1 MGDAGAG
8 AGAGGLA
15 ARAGAGV
22 GGALG
27 GALLGLCVSFLV
39 NEALYE
45 ISVNGFFAV
54 VFGSALLFMGGLIL
68 YRVSALSWQ
77 SATSSS
83 SGKQSAST
91 YFVMAFAVLVV
102 VAGLFCFFLEK
113 DWFKFISPSAKI
125 PMYTLL
131 GVALWFA
138 LTFSIMDLFNFVGQ
152 YLVLRLSKG
161 RRLWQP
167 IVSTPVQICLVLG
180 VAVLLGLFFG
190 VIFGSFDVED
200 TAQAGLQKDFGY
212 TLPVGAAT
220 CAVVGAINQ
229 AWLRPP
235 LPAASQDAGNGT
247 EGDYAYAPRGKAAYD
262 DGI

>member
-1 MGDAGAG
+1 MGDSVAGA
-8 AGAGGLA
+8 ASAGGLA

-22 GGALG
+22 GGAFG

-77 SATSSS
+77 GESSS
-83 SGKQSAST
+83 AKKSAST

-167 IVSTPVQICLVLG
+167 IVSTPLQICLVLA

-190 VIFGSFDVED
+190 IVFGSFDVED

-212 TLPVGAAT
+212 TLPVGAVT
-220 CAVVGAINQ
+220 CALVGAVNQ

-235 LPAASQDAGNGT
+235 LLAASQEAGNGT